1 MSNYSGKYLH
11 LVSFNVPDPP
21 DYGGV
26 MDVFYKIKSLAGLGV
41 NVILHCFHYGRER
54 SEKLEALCHQV
65 HYYPRK
71 KFFQAI
77 YSAVPYI
84 VGSRQSDELL
94 SNLSGSP
101 HPIIF
106 EGLHTCFYL
115 SHPALRGQFK
125 VVRMHNVEWEY
136 YRSLKEQERNY
147 LLKFYFYY
155 ESKKLRRFE
164 EELEYADHVLA
175 ISRPDADYLLQ
186 SHNKVTYVGAFHA
199 HEKVTTIPGLGDY
212 ALYHG
217 NLSVVENHQAALYLI
232 KKIMPQGSFPLVIA
246 GKNPLPAL
254 QKIAAQATDVHLVAN
269 PSHEQMGKLQQQAQ
283 IHLLPTF
290 QATGVKLKL
299 INALYT
305 GRHCVVNSPMI
316 SGSVLEP
323 LCTVADKPSEW
334 VEAIQAL
341 QQVAVSA
348 EDIASRQSFLQDH
361 YANRYHAE
369 KILKVIFG

>member
-26 MDVFYKIKSLAGLGV
+26 MDVFYKIKSLAELGV
-41 NVILHCFHYGRER
+41 KIILHCFHYGRER
-54 SEKLEALCHQV
+54 SEQLEAICHQV

-101 HPIIF
+101 YPIIF

-115 SHPALRGQFK
+115 SHPALRRQFK

-164 EELEYADHVLA
+164 EELEFADHVLA
-175 ISRPDADYLLQ
+175 ISRSDADYLLQ
-186 SHNKVTYVGAFHA
+186 SYDKVTYVGAFHA
-199 HEKVTTIPGLGDY
+199 HDKVTTIPGLGNY

-232 KKIMPQGSFPLVIA
+232 RKIMPQGSFPLVIA

-254 QKIAAQATDVHLVAN
+254 QKLAAQAKDVRLVAN
-269 PSHEQMGKLQQQAQ
+269 PSHSEMDQLQQQAQ

-305 GRHCVVNSPMI
+305 GRHCVVNSPMV
-316 SGSVLEP
+316 SGSSLEP
-323 LCTVADKPSEW
+323 LCTVADRPSEW
-334 VEAIQAL
+334 IEAIQKL
-341 QQVAVSA
+341 QHLAVTTD
-348 EDIASRQSFLQDH
+348 DIAFRQSFLQDH